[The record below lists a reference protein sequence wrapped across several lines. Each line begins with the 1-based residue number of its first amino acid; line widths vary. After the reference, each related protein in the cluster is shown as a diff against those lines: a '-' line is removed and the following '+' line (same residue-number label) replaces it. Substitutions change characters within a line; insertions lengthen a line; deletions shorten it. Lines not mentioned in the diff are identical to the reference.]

1 MTSFDKYLFVVF
13 RICIEYDKC
22 TLTIMPQ
29 CCFVNH
35 PLLLKLIPDQINM
48 PRSAACVTSIKV
60 SGLRQN
66 INAVVVPEAIKH
78 LINAFASTRI
88 TEMEDFCFMHCRRTI

>member
-1 MTSFDKYLFVVF
+1 MTSFDRYLFVVF

-29 CCFVNH
+29 CYLVNY
-35 PLLLKLIPDQINM
+35 PLLLKLILDQINM
-48 PRSAACVTSIKV
+48 PRSAACVISIKL
-60 SGLRQN
+60 SGLREN
-66 INAVVVPEAIKH
+66 INTVVVPETIKH

-88 TEMEDFCFMHCRRTI
+88 IEI

>member
-29 CCFVNH
+29 CYLVNH
-35 PLLLKLIPDQINM
+35 PLLLKLILDQINM
-48 PRSAACVTSIKV
+48 PRSAACVISIKV

-66 INAVVVPEAIKH
+66 INTVVVPKAIKH
-78 LINAFASTRI
+78 LINAFTSTRI
-88 TEMEDFCFMHCRRTI
+88 IEREDFSFML

>member
-1 MTSFDKYLFVVF
+1 MTSFDKYLFVFF

-29 CCFVNH
+29 CYLVNH
-35 PLLLKLIPDQINM
+35 PLLLKLILDQINM
-48 PRSAACVTSIKV
+48 PRSAACVISIKV

-66 INAVVVPEAIKH
+66 INTVVVPEAIEH
-78 LINAFASTRI
+78 LINAFISTRI
-88 TEMEDFCFMHCRRTI
+88 IQREDFCFML